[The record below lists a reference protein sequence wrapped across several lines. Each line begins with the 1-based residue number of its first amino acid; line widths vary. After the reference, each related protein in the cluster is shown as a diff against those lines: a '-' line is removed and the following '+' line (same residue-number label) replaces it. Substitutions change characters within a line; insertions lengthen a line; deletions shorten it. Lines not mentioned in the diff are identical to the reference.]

1 MATTFSRTL
10 RSLEAD
16 RSRRWVVELTG
27 ITIVGA
33 WLAWSLLARVCVY
46 EVTEKARLE
55 TEQAVHTIAA
65 RVAGRV
71 LRTHLAIGRMVQAG
85 EVLVELDAEAE
96 QRARQE
102 KEARVAALA
111 ARIEALR
118 GEIGAEEEALSVL
131 RKARAA
137 ALAEARSQ
145 RAEAEARARFAAR
158 QADRAAQLRSSGAIS
173 QEEFDHQRL
182 QAETSRTGVETLRQ
196 AGERLEQDRAAQE
209 SSRRAGLARLRRE
222 AVELAGE
229 VQIEEAAI
237 RRLDHAIDTRVIRA
251 PIAGRIGSVAEF
263 RTGSV
268 VQEAEALGTIVPP
281 GAPRVV
287 ALFPASAIGRLQPGQ
302 AAQVRLDGFPWTQ
315 YGTLK
320 AAVADVGT
328 EASGG
333 CIRVELRLAPDQDSP
348 VRLEHGLPG
357 SAEVVVEEV
366 SPAVMVLRA
375 AGQLMASRRN
385 PPQSTATLARVR

>member
-1 MATTFSRTL
+1 
-10 RSLEAD
+10 
-16 RSRRWVVELTG
+16 VELIG
-27 ITIVGA
+27 ITILGA
-33 WLAWSLLARVCVY
+33 WLAWSLLARVGVY

-65 RVAGRV
+65 PVAGRV
-71 LRTHLAIGRMVQAG
+71 LRAHLAIGRTVEAG

-102 KEARVAALA
+102 KQVRVAALA

-118 GEIGAEEEALSVL
+118 GEVRAEEEALNVL

-158 QADRAAQLRSSGAIS
+158 QADRAAQLRSSGAVS
-173 QEEFDHQRL
+173 VEELDRQLL
-182 QAETSRTGVETLRQ
+182 QAETSRTGVEMLQQ

-209 SSRRAGLARLRRE
+209 SSRQAALARLRRE

-237 RRLDHAIDTRVIRA
+237 RRLDHDIDTRVIRA

-268 VQEAEALGTIVPP
+268 VHEAEALGTIVPP
-281 GAPRVV
+281 GVPRVV

-302 AAQVRLDGFPWTQ
+302 AAQVRLDGFPWAQ

-320 AAVADVGT
+320 ATVADVGN

-333 CIRVELRLAPDQDSP
+333 CIRVELRLVPDQSSP
-348 VRLEHGLPG
+348 IRLEHGLPG

-375 AGQLMASRRN
+375 AGQLVASQGN
-385 PPQSTATLARVR
+385 PPQNTATIARGR

>member
-1 MATTFSRTL
+1 M
-10 RSLEAD
+10 
-16 RSRRWVVELTG
+16 LTG
-27 ITIVGA
+27 ITVLGA
-33 WLAWSLLARVCVY
+33 LLAWSLFARVSVY

-55 TEQAVHTIAA
+55 AEQAVHTIAA
-65 RVAGRV
+65 PVAGRV
-71 LRTHLAIGRMVQAG
+71 LRTHLAIGRSVQAG

-102 KEARVAALA
+102 KQARVSALA

-118 GEIGAEEEALSVL
+118 GEIRAEEEALSVL

-158 QADRAAQLRSSGAIS
+158 QADRAARLRPSGAIS
-173 QEEFDHQRL
+173 QEEFDNERL
-182 QAETSRTGVETLRQ
+182 QAETSRTAVQTLRK

-209 SSRRAGLARLRRE
+209 SSRQAELARLRRK
-222 AVELAGE
+222 AIELKGE

-237 RRLDHAIDTRVIRA
+237 RRLDHAIETRVIRA
-251 PIAGRIGSVAEF
+251 PITGRIGSVAEF

-268 VQEAEALGTIVPP
+268 VQEAQVLGTIVPP
-281 GAPRVV
+281 GLPRVV

-302 AAQVRLDGFPWTQ
+302 DAQVRLDGFPWTQ

-320 AAVADVGT
+320 ATVASVGN

-333 CIRVELRLAPDQDSP
+333 CIRVELRLAPDQGSP
-348 VRLEHGLPG
+348 IRLEHGLAG
-357 SAEVVVEEV
+357 CAEVVVEEV

-375 AGQLMASRRN
+375 AGQLMASRRT
-385 PPQSTATLARVR
+385 PPESTAMLARSHSGGLSLMDGQ

>member
-1 MATTFSRTL
+1 MANPFSRTL

-16 RSRRWVVELTG
+16 RSRRCVIELAG
-27 ITIVGA
+27 IAILVA
-33 WLAWSLLARVCVY
+33 WLAWSLLARVGVY

-65 RVAGRV
+65 PVAGRV
-71 LRTHLAIGRMVQAG
+71 LRTHLAIGRTVQAG

-102 KEARVAALA
+102 KQVRVAVLA
-111 ARIEALR
+111 TRIEALR
-118 GEIGAEEEALSVL
+118 GEIRAEEEALNVL

-145 RAEAEARARFAAR
+145 RAEAETRARFAAR
-158 QADRAAQLRSSGAIS
+158 KADRAAQMRSSGAIS
-173 QEEFDHQRL
+173 LEELDHQRME
-182 QAETSRTGVETLRQ
+182 AETSRTGVETLRQ

-209 SSRRAGLARLRRE
+209 SSRQAALAHLRRE

-229 VQIEEAAI
+229 MRIEEAAI
-237 RRLDHAIDTRVIRA
+237 RRLDHAIEMCVIRA
-251 PIAGRIGSVAEF
+251 PIAGRVGSIAEF

-268 VQEAEALGTIVPP
+268 VREAEALGTIVPP
-281 GAPRVV
+281 GVPRVV

-320 AAVADVGT
+320 ATVADVGT
-328 EASGG
+328 ETSEG

-348 VRLEHGLPG
+348 IQLEHGLPG

-366 SPAVMVLRA
+366 PPAVMVLRA
-375 AGQLMASRRN
+375 AGQLMASHRN
-385 PPQSTATLARVR
+385 SPQSMAALARGR

>member
-1 MATTFSRTL
+1 
-10 RSLEAD
+10 
-16 RSRRWVVELTG
+16 
-27 ITIVGA
+27 
-33 WLAWSLLARVCVY
+33 LLARVRVY

-65 RVAGRV
+65 PVAGRV
-71 LRTHLAIGRMVQAG
+71 LRTHLAIGRNVQAG
-85 EVLVELDAEAE
+85 EVLFEIDAEGE

-102 KEARVAALA
+102 KQARVAALT

-118 GEIGAEEEALSVL
+118 GEISAEEEALSVL
-131 RKARAA
+131 GKARAA
-137 ALAEARSQ
+137 ALAEVRSQ
-145 RAEAEARARFAAR
+145 QAEAETRARFAVR
-158 QADRAAQLRSSGAIS
+158 QADRAAQLQSRGAMS
-173 QEEFDHQRL
+173 LEEFDHLRM
-182 QAETSRTGVETLRQ
+182 QAETSGTGLETLRQ
-196 AGERLEQDRAAQE
+196 GGERLEQDRVAQE

-222 AVELAGE
+222 AVALAGDI
-229 VQIEEAAI
+229 QIEEAAI

-251 PIAGRIGSVAEF
+251 PIAGHIGSVAEF

-268 VQEAEALGTIVPP
+268 VHEAEVLGTIVPP
-281 GAPRVV
+281 GVPQVV

-320 AAVADVGT
+320 ATVADVGT

-348 VRLEHGLPG
+348 IHLEHGLPG

-375 AGQLMASRRN
+375 AGQLLASRRTS
-385 PPQSTATLARVR
+385 PQSTTTLAQAR